1 VTTQTPVV
9 VISASAPSR
18 LHAHLLP
25 IAAAGLVGL
34 LPWFTVDL
42 VQRLHA
48 ETPANVQALARIEQ
62 PAQPQPLAKTQTAA
76 KPETLAQATEGR
88 PVVLPSG
95 TMARPVSVATL
106 SATERDSPIGDDR
119 PVDGHLL
126 AEVARRKAELDRRE
140 HGLQMRETQVDA
152 AEKLAREQIAELTKL
167 RQTVEGL
174 VRHESTAA
182 DEDMN
187 LLVGLFS
194 NMKPPQAAAV
204 IGKLD
209 PPKAALILQR
219 LETRMAGPILAAM
232 ETPAALA
239 ITEEVE
245 QRRASFQH

>member
-1 VTTQTPVV
+1 MTAQTPVV
-9 VISASAPSR
+9 IVPASAPSR
-18 LHAHLLP
+18 LHAHFLP

-34 LPWFTVDL
+34 LPWFTFDL

-48 ETPANVQALARIEQ
+48 EMPANVQALARNEQ
-62 PAQPQPLAKTQTAA
+62 PARPRALAATQLST
-76 KPETLAQATEGR
+76 PTETVAQASEGR
-88 PVVLPSG
+88 PIVLPSG
-95 TMARPVSVATL
+95 IVARPVSVATL
-106 SATERDSPIGDDR
+106 SASERDSPIGDDR

-140 HGLQMRETQVDA
+140 HGLQMRETQVSA

-182 DEDMN
+182 DEDMS

>member
-1 VTTQTPVV
+1 VTTKKPVAATPVATR
-9 VISASAPSR
+9 SGALRR
-18 LHAHLLP
+18 LRVPLLP
-25 IAAAGLVGL
+25 FAAAGLAGL
-34 LPWFTVDL
+34 LPWLGADL
-42 VQRLHA
+42 MQRWQA
-48 ETPANVQALARIEQ
+48 EARTLPPTQAPI
-62 PAQPQPLAKTQTAA
+62 TQ
-76 KPETLAQATEGR
+76 TLAQATDNS

-95 TMARPVSVATL
+95 VVAVPVSVAAL
-106 SATERDSPIGDDR
+106 AATERASPISDDR

-140 HGLQMRETQVDA
+140 HDLQMRETQLDA
-152 AEKLAREQIAELTKL
+152 TETLARQQITELTQL

-209 PPKAALILQR
+209 PPKAARILQR
-219 LETRMAGPILAAM
+219 LDTHMAGPILAAM

-245 QRRASFQH
+245 QRRASFQR

>member
-1 VTTQTPVV
+1 VTTKKPVAV
-9 VISASAPSR
+9 KPAVKPSPKPRRLSAR
-18 LHAHLLP
+18 LPLF
-25 IAAAGLVGL
+25 AAAGLAAL
-34 LPWFTVDL
+34 LPWVGADL
-42 VQRLHA
+42 MQRWQA
-48 ETPANVQALARIEQ
+48 EARTIPA
-62 PAQPQPLAKTQTAA
+62 PQK
-76 KPETLAQATEGR
+76 LAQATDNG

-95 TMARPVSVATL
+95 VVAVPVSVAAL
-106 SATERDSPIGDDR
+106 AATERASPIGDDR

-140 HGLQMRETQVDA
+140 HELQLRETQLDA
-152 AEKLAREQIAELTKL
+152 ASTLAKQQITELTQL

-174 VRHESTAA
+174 VRHETTVA

-204 IGKLD
+204 IGKLE
-209 PPKAALILQR
+209 PAKAARILQR
-219 LETRMAGPILAAM
+219 LDTHMAGPILAAM

-245 QRRASFQH
+245 QRRASFQR

>member
-1 VTTQTPVV
+1 VTTKTPV
-9 VISASAPSR
+9 AATPAAATPTRALRR
-18 LHAHLLP
+18 LRARLLP
-25 IAAAGLVGL
+25 FAAAGLAGL
-34 LPWFTVDL
+34 LPWVGVDL
-42 VQRLHA
+42 MQRWQA
-48 ETPANVQALARIEQ
+48 EARTV
-62 PAQPQPLAKTQTAA
+62 PTAQ
-76 KPETLAQATEGR
+76 TLAQAGDNG

-95 TMARPVSVATL
+95 VVAVPVSVAAL
-106 SATERDSPIGDDR
+106 AATERASPIGDDR

-126 AEVARRKAELDRRE
+126 AEVARRKAELDHRE
-140 HGLQMRETQVDA
+140 HELQLRETQLDA
-152 AEKLAREQIAELTKL
+152 ASTLARQQITELTQL

-174 VRHESTAA
+174 VRHESTVAE
-182 DEDMN
+182 EDMN

-209 PPKAALILQR
+209 PPKAARILQR
-219 LETRMAGPILAAM
+219 LDTHMAGPILAAM